1 MVRDLTKY
9 SFFQFLHCF
18 YQFMQ
23 SRIVVPCPLLYFRHS
38 IFIIMKRILL
48 AVLFLSPLLSQAQL
62 GGLLN
67 KAKNKVQQRIDNKVD
82 KAMDNELDKAEGK
95 KATATTAAPTQGT
108 EEKTVDPAPSLV
120 SYSKYDF
127 VPGEKIIYT
136 EDFSQDAI
144 GELPL
149 NWNTNGKAEVVTLS
163 AVAGKWLRLY
173 QNALYLTANKDSFT
187 KNFTIEFD
195 MVLQMKPN
203 GWLYPEFIFGFLSTE
218 AEPTN
223 DNAFLRNF
231 EKYAAVQA
239 NLHLGEGG
247 NTRTLVESSYD
258 GKGYFRSEN
267 QNLAALEKFY
277 SKVAHVSLQVQE
289 KRLRIWF
296 NGEKKFDIPMAVP
309 VGHPYNQLF
318 FKVSSS
324 NYKDDMLS
332 FYISNVKVATGKP
345 DTRHKLIEEG
355 KFSTTGILFDNAS
368 AVIKSESAGV
378 LKEIGTTLKENT
390 SVKVK
395 IIGHTSSD
403 GDDAANMELSK
414 QRAAAVKEYL
424 VKEFSID
431 AARMETEGKGET
443 KPVGDNK
450 TKEGRAQNRRVEFV
464 KL

>member
-1 MVRDLTKY
+1 MKK
-9 SFFQFLHCF
+9 
-18 YQFMQ
+18 
-23 SRIVVPCPLLYFRHS
+23 IV
-38 IFIIMKRILL
+38 L
-48 AVLFLSPLLSQAQL
+48 AVLFLGPLLSQAQF

-67 KAKNKVQQRIDNKVD
+67 KAKNKVQQRVDNKVD

-95 KATATTAAPTQGT
+95 NSTATTTAPAQAS
-108 EEKTVDPAPSLV
+108 EEKTIAPAASLV

-149 NWNTNGKAEVVTLS
+149 NWNTNGKAEVVTLNS
-163 AVAGKWLRLY
+163 VAGKWLRLY

-223 DNAFLRNF
+223 DNAFLKNF

-258 GKGYFRSEN
+258 GKDYFRSEN

-277 SKVAHVSLQVQE
+277 SKVGPCFPAGAGKTPAHLVQ
-289 KRLRIWF
+289 RR
-296 NGEKKFDIPMAVP
+296 
-309 VGHPYNQLF
+309 
-318 FKVSSS
+318 
-324 NYKDDMLS
+324 
-332 FYISNVKVATGKP
+332 
-345 DTRHKLIEEG
+345 
-355 KFSTTGILFDNAS
+355 
-368 AVIKSESAGV
+368 
-378 LKEIGTTLKENT
+378 KEIRHSHG
-390 SVKVK
+390 SACRPSIQP
-395 IIGHTSSD
+395 II
-403 GDDAANMELSK
+403 L
-414 QRAAAVKEYL
+414 
-424 VKEFSID
+424 
-431 AARMETEGKGET
+431 
-443 KPVGDNK
+443 
-450 TKEGRAQNRRVEFV
+450 
-464 KL
+464 

>member
-1 MVRDLTKY
+1 MKK
-9 SFFQFLHCF
+9 
-18 YQFMQ
+18 
-23 SRIVVPCPLLYFRHS
+23 
-38 IFIIMKRILL
+38 IIL
-48 AVLFLSPLLSQAQL
+48 AVLFLSPVLCQAQF

-67 KAKNKVQQRIDNKVD
+67 KAKNKVQQRVDNKVD

-95 KATATTAAPTQGT
+95 NSTATTSTPMQGT
-108 EEKTVDPAPSLV
+108 EEKTAAPAASLV

-149 NWNTNGKAEVVTLS
+149 NWNTNGKAEVVTLNS
-163 AVAGKWLRLY
+163 VAGKWLRLY

-187 KNFTIEFD
+187 KNFTMEFD

-223 DNAFLRNF
+223 DNVFLKDF

-247 NTRTLVESSYD
+247 NTRTLVESSFD
-258 GKGYFRSEN
+258 GKDYFRSEN

-277 SKVAHVSLQVQE
+277 GKVAHVALQVQE

-318 FKVSSS
+318 FKLSSS
-324 NYKDDMLS
+324 NYKDEMLS

-368 AVIKSESAGV
+368 AVIKNESAGV
-378 LKEIGTTLKENT
+378 LKEIGTTLTENT

-414 QRAAAVKEYL
+414 QRAAAIKEYL
-424 VKEFSID
+424 IKEFSID
-431 AARMETEGKGET
+431 AARIETEGKGET

>member
-1 MVRDLTKY
+1 MQQFTFGLHY
-9 SFFQFLHCF
+9 FF
-18 YQFMQ
+18 MKK
-23 SRIVVPCPLLYFRHS
+23 
-38 IFIIMKRILL
+38 IILASILL
-48 AVLFLSPLLSQAQL
+48 LPFFSQAQF

-67 KAKNKVQQRIDNKVD
+67 KAKSKVQQRVDNKVD
-82 KAMDNELDKAEGK
+82 KAMDKELDKVEGK
-95 KATATTAAPTQGT
+95 NSTTVNTTPTQNT
-108 EEKTVDPAPSLV
+108 EEKTTAPAESLV

-136 EDFSQDAI
+136 EDFSQEAI

-149 NWNTNGKAEVVTLS
+149 NWNTNGKAEVVTLNS
-163 AVAGKWLRLY
+163 LSGKWLRIY
-173 QNALYLTANKDSFT
+173 QNALYLTANKDSFS

-195 MVLQMKPN
+195 MILQMKPN
-203 GWLYPEFIFGFLSTE
+203 GWLYPEFIFGFMSTE
-218 AEPTN
+218 TETTN
-223 DNAFLRNF
+223 DNIFLKDF
-231 EKYAAVQA
+231 EKYAAVQT

-247 NTRTLVESSYD
+247 NTRTAVESSYD
-258 GKGYFRSEN
+258 GKDYFRSEN

-277 SKVAHVSLQVQE
+277 SKIAHVSMQVQD

-309 VGHPYNQLF
+309 TGHPYNQLF
-318 FKVSSS
+318 FKLSPS

-368 AVIKSESAGV
+368 AVIKPESAGV
-378 LKEIGTTLKENT
+378 LKEIGTTLTENI
-390 SVKVK
+390 SVKIK

-414 QRAAAVKEYL
+414 QRAVAVKDYL
-424 VKEFSID
+424 IKEFSID
-431 AARMETEGKGET
+431 TARMETEGKGEA

-450 TKEGRAQNRRVEFV
+450 TKEGRAQNRRVEFI

>member
-1 MVRDLTKY
+1 MKKLILAAL
-9 SFFQFLHCF
+9 FF
-18 YQFMQ
+18 
-23 SRIVVPCPLLYFRHS
+23 VPF
-38 IFIIMKRILL
+38 
-48 AVLFLSPLLSQAQL
+48 VSQAQF

-67 KAKNKVQQRIDNKVD
+67 KAKNKVQQRVDNKVD
-82 KAMDNELDKAEGK
+82 KAMDSELDKVEGK
-95 KATATTAAPTQGT
+95 TPKESSAADTQGT
-108 EEKTVDPAPSLV
+108 EAQTATPEKTLV

-163 AVAGKWLRLY
+163 SFPGKWLRIY
-173 QNALYLTANKDSFT
+173 QNALYLTANKDSFS
-187 KNFTIEFD
+187 KDFTIEFD
-195 MVLQMKPN
+195 AILQMKPN
-203 GWLYPEFIFGFLSTE
+203 GWLYPEFIFGFMSTE
-218 AEPTN
+218 AEATN
-223 DNAFLRNF
+223 DNQFLKNM

-247 NTRTLVESSYD
+247 NTRTFVESSYD
-258 GKGYFRSEN
+258 HKDYFHSEN
-267 QNLAALEKFY
+267 QNLASLEKFY
-277 SKVAHVSLQVQE
+277 SRVTHIAMQVQE
-289 KRLRIWF
+289 KRLRVWF

-309 VGHPYNQLF
+309 LGHPYNQLF
-318 FKVSSS
+318 FKLSSS

-332 FYISNVKVATGKP
+332 FYIGNITVATGKP
-345 DTRHKLIEEG
+345 DTRHKLMEEG

-368 AVIKSESAGV
+368 AVIKPESAGV
-378 LKEIGTTLKENT
+378 LKEIGTTLTENA
-390 SVKVK
+390 SVKIK

-424 VKEFSID
+424 AKEFSID

-450 TKEGRAQNRRVEFV
+450 TKEGRAQNRRVEFI

>member
-1 MVRDLTKY
+1 MWNLQ
-9 SFFQFLHCF
+9 SLQSF
-18 YQFMQ
+18 YQFIHGD
-23 SRIVVPCPLLYFRHS
+23 IVRRHVPVYFRTS
-38 IFIIMKRILL
+38 ILIIMKKIIL
-48 AVLFLSPLLSQAQL
+48 AVIFLAPFLSQAQF
-62 GGLLN
+62 GSLLN
-67 KAKNKVQQRIDNKVD
+67 KAKNKVQQRVDNKVD
-82 KAMDNELDKAEGK
+82 KAMDNELDKVEGK
-95 KATATTAAPTQGT
+95 NATTTSTSATEST
-108 EEKTVDPAPSLV
+108 EEKTPAAAESLV

-136 EDFSQDAI
+136 EDFSQEAI

-149 NWNTNGKAEVVTLS
+149 NWNTNGKAEVVTLNS
-163 AVAGKWLRLY
+163 LTGKWLRIY

-203 GWLYPEFIFGFLSTE
+203 GWLYPEFIFGFISTE

-223 DNAFLRNF
+223 DNVFLKDF

-258 GKGYFRSEN
+258 GKSYFHSEN
-267 QNLAALEKFY
+267 QNLATLEKFY
-277 SKVAHVSLQVQE
+277 SKVAHVSMQVQE

-309 VGHPYNQLF
+309 IGHPYNQLY
-318 FKVSSS
+318 FKLSSS
-324 NYKDDMLS
+324 NYKDDMLA
-332 FYISNVKVATGKP
+332 FYISNIKVATGKP

-378 LKEIGTTLKENT
+378 LKEIGTTLAENA
-390 SVKVK
+390 SVKIK

-414 QRAAAVKEYL
+414 QRASAVKEYL

-431 AARMETEGKGET
+431 AARIETEGKGET

-450 TKEGRAQNRRVEFV
+450 TKEGKAQNRRVEFV
-464 KL
+464 KQ